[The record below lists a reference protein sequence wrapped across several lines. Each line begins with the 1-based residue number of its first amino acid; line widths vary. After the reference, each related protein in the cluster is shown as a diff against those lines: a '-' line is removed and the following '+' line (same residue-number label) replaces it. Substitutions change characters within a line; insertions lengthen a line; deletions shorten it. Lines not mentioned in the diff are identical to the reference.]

1 MNIKLNIAKSEVTK
15 LDINDEYDR
24 AAICHILEEHQQ
36 AMPKANTPG
45 CGKSYICEG
54 MVELGHK
61 VIVRCPTNTLSQ
73 NHEAA
78 NDTITSVTPLVGIKL
93 GDMNITSCDCYE
105 FDVFVF
111 DELDCN
117 DTHVLTRF
125 KSLLIL
131 ITIE

>member
-1 MNIKLNIAKSEVTK
+1 MIKAS
-15 LDINDEYDR
+15 
-24 AAICHILEEHQQ
+24 
-36 AMPKANTPG
+36 TPG

-93 GDMNITSCDCYE
+93 GDMNITSFDCYE

-125 KSLLIL
+125 KSRLIL

>member
-1 MNIKLNIAKSEVTK
+1 MI
-15 LDINDEYDR
+15 
-24 AAICHILEEHQQ
+24 
-36 AMPKANTPG
+36 KANTPG

-73 NHEAA
+73 THEAA
-78 NDTITSVTPLVGIKL
+78 NDTITRVTSCVGIKL
-93 GDMNITSCDCYE
+93 GDMNITSFDCYE

-125 KSLLIL
+125 KSRLIL